1 MDSDAAAG
9 AAIPTSSGSQGQQ
22 NRDTDELLDPV
33 LFSNDNGA
41 YKLKTVPAFSIH
53 LLISTIISCVGIG
66 LATLFPEDRRCD
78 AYFIMLYLRATFWVI
93 TFLFDHFV
101 KKQHDNLRMNGYHD
115 FHRET
120 SMQKGVP
127 LQIVSLWNSMLL
139 GVQAL
144 IHHYYG
150 NDFEK
155 HCAEGWL
162 SPISYITTFN
172 VAENLLLAATH
183 GCYIN
188 KVLKFN
194 KAKLAPDVLR
204 GADRASGSL
213 GLMQPGGDTAELLE
227 RQADLISYLKDHTYK
242 INQKLHQMQTN
253 VRPLRVP
260 QIP

>member
-1 MDSDAAAG
+1 MDNEATG
-9 AAIPTSSGSQGQQ
+9 AAIQPGGSQVH
-22 NRDTDELLDPV
+22 NHDTDELLDPV
-33 LFSNDNGA
+33 LFSDDNGS

-53 LLISTIISCVGIG
+53 LLISTVISFVGIG
-66 LATLFPEDRRCD
+66 LAALFPEDRRCE

-93 TFLFDHFV
+93 TFIFDHFV
-101 KKQHDNLRMNGYHD
+101 KKQHDNLRMKGYHD
-115 FHRET
+115 FHRDT

-150 NDFEK
+150 DDFSK
-155 HCAEGWL
+155 HCDAGWL
-162 SPISYITTFN
+162 SPISYVTTFN
-172 VAENLLLAATH
+172 VAENLVLAATH
-183 GCYIN
+183 GCYIK

-204 GADRASGSL
+204 GADRAGGSL

-227 RQADLISYLKDHTYK
+227 KQAELINYLRDHTHK
-242 INQKLHQMQTN
+242 LNQKLYQMQTN
-253 VRPLRVP
+253 VRPMRIP